1 MALQYLADRNGWLS
15 FKHSTPMLYIT
26 AEDDD
31 FDIETMKAWRDEGFI
46 VEYIPLGKGGKQYV
60 QTLHRLGDRMS
71 VGERYAI
78 VAFGDA
84 AAICLDVFS
93 EPKAATSKLCS
104 LIAYYPSSIPDTRHR
119 FTSSFRVLVHLAEGT
134 SGNESTVGVTR
145 RPEVLGI
152 QGKRRTVQKRV
163 TPGIGA
169 GGLQNKIEY
178 PVFTYEGVDAGFA
191 EHDLDEYDSVADAIA
206 WSRSLSM
213 VRRGFGAEVDLERVW
228 EENEEQKYRGKN
240 VEKLLE
246 TYLPGPEGPTPFVN
260 FTPTMTGGHSLPEL
274 RRFYKDYFLRAAP
287 PSLHMRL
294 ISRTIGV
301 DRIVDELYIQ
311 FKHTCQMP
319 WILPGI
325 SPTNQKVEIVVVS
338 IVAFRAGKV
347 WCERVYWDQASVL
360 FQVGLLDPEEVPEE
374 LKKDGLE
381 MLPVSGSEAARKV
394 MDVQSEEANDM
405 IDDW

>member
-1 MALQYLADRNGWLS
+1 MAQQFLADRNGWLS
-15 FKHSTPMLYIT
+15 FRSSTPVLYIT

-31 FDIETMKAWRDEGFI
+31 FDVETMKAWCDEGFI
-46 VEYIPLGKGGKQYV
+46 VKYIPLGKGGKQYV
-60 QTLHRLGDRMS
+60 QTLHKLGDKMGI
-71 VGERYAI
+71 GERYAI

-84 AAICLDVFS
+84 AAICLDVYS
-93 EPKAATSKLCS
+93 EPKTATSKLCS

-134 SGNESTVGVTR
+134 SGNEETVGVTR
-145 RPEVLGI
+145 RPEVIGI
-152 QGKRRTVQKRV
+152 QGKRRTVQKRI

-169 GGLQNKIEY
+169 GGLQDRIVY
-178 PVFTYEGVDAGFA
+178 PTYTYEGVDAGFA
-191 EHDLDEYDSVADAIA
+191 EHDLDEYDAVADAIA
-206 WSRSLSM
+206 WSRSLST
-213 VRRGFGAEVDLERVW
+213 VRRGFSAEVDLERVW
-228 EENEEQKYRGKN
+228 DENEEQKYRGKN
-240 VEKLLE
+240 VEKLLD
-246 TYLPGPEGPTPFVN
+246 TYVKAPTPYIN
-260 FTPTMTGGHSLPEL
+260 FTPTMTGGQGHPDLK
-274 RRFYKDYFLRAAP
+274 RFYKDYFLRSAP

-319 WILPGI
+319 WILPGV

-338 IVAFRAGKV
+338 IVGFRAGKV

-360 FQVGLLDPEEVPEE
+360 FQVGLLDPEEMSEDM
-374 LKKDGLE
+374 KKAGLE

-394 MDVQSEEANDM
+394 MDVEAEEFNDM

>member
-1 MALQYLADRNGWLS
+1 L
-15 FKHSTPMLYIT
+15 FIT

-31 FDIETMKAWRDEGFI
+31 FDIETMKAWRDEGF
-46 VEYIPLGKGGKQYV
+46 VVKYLPFRKEGKQYV
-60 QTLHRLGDRMS
+60 QTLHKLGDS
-71 VGERYAI
+71 LGIGERYAI
-78 VAFGDA
+78 VAFGEA
-84 AAICLDVFS
+84 ASVCLEVYS

-104 LIAYYPSSIPDTRHR
+104 LVAYYPTSIPDTRHR
-119 FTSSFRVLVHLAEGT
+119 ITSSFRILVHLAQGT
-134 SGNESTVGVTR
+134 AGHEETVGVIR

-152 QGKRRTVQKRV
+152 QGKRKTVTKRV

-169 GGLQNKIEY
+169 GGLQDKIQY

-191 EHDLDEYDSVADAIA
+191 ERDLEEYDAVADAIA
-206 WSRSLSM
+206 WSRSLST

-228 EENEEQKYRGKN
+228 EGNEEQKYRGKN
-240 VEKLLE
+240 LEKLLD
-246 TYLPGPEGPTPFVN
+246 TYVKEPTPFVN
-260 FTPTMTGGHSLPEL
+260 FTPTMTGGFGRDEL
-274 RRFYKDYFLRAAP
+274 RRYYKDYFLKNAP
-287 PSLHMRL
+287 PTLHMRL

-325 SPTNQKVEIVVVS
+325 SPTNEKVEIVVVS
-338 IVAFRAGKV
+338 IVGFRAGKV
-347 WCERVYWDQASVL
+347 WCERVYWDHASVL
-360 FQVGLLDPEEVPEE
+360 FQVGLLDPDEVPEKF
-374 LKKDGLE
+374 KKQGLE

-394 MDVQSEEANDM
+394 MDVESEEANDM